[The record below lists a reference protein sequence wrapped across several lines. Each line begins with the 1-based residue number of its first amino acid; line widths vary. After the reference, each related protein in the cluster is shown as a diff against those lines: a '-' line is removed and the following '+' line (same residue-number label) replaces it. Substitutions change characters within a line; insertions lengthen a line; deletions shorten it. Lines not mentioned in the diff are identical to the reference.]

1 MRGVAKRK
9 GARPRRAKLG
19 GGRPEMARLETRI
32 RTDQKRL
39 IERAAALRG
48 VTLTDFV
55 IGTVHEA
62 AARALNEH
70 EVMFLGL
77 ADRARFV
84 EALLHPPAPSPSL
97 RRAVERHKRTVESK

>member
-1 MRGVAKRK
+1 MRRLRKRK
-9 GARPRRAKLG
+9 GARLSRTKPG
-19 GGRPEMARLETRI
+19 SSRPEMARLETRV
-32 RTDQKRL
+32 RADQKRL

-62 AARALNEH
+62 AARALDEH

-77 ADRARFV
+77 EDRARFV
-84 EALLHPPAPSPSL
+84 EALLNPPAPSASL